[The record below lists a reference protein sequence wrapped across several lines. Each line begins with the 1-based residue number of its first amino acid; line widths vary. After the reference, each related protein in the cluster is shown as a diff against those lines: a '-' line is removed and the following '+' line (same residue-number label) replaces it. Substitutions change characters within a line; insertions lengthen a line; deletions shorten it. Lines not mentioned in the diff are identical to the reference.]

1 MSNVLIEELG
11 PRGRRRAFIGSVV
24 SGLLIAAALA
34 FLIYR
39 FQVNGILDLDQWQPF
54 TAQVNLGFLFEG
66 LINTFRAAVVA
77 ALLSIAF
84 GFLLALGRLAR
95 STPLRWVS
103 RLYVELF
110 RSVPLLIMIFAAFL
124 GLPELGIE
132 VSRYTAL
139 VAALT
144 AYNSAV
150 LAEIF
155 RAGILS
161 LDRGQTEA
169 AQAIGLSYWQ
179 QMRIV
184 ILPQAVRRMT
194 PAIVAQLATITKD
207 TALGFVIAYEE
218 FLRRGQSFAEFANN
232 LLPSYIFVAIVY
244 FILIYVL
251 SRLARR
257 LEVQQRRKLGA
268 SRMQVGGGLEDL
280 EALGED
286 ADAADADMAKDEVK
300 ANRRFGGG
308 PG

>member
-1 MSNVLIEELG
+1 MSSVLIEELG

-24 SGLLIAAALA
+24 SSLLIAAALA
-34 FLIYR
+34 FLLYR

-54 TAQVNLGFLFEG
+54 TARVNLGFLFEG

-84 GFLLALGRLAR
+84 GFLLALGRLAL
-95 STPLRWVS
+95 SSPLRWLT
-103 RLYVELF
+103 RTYVELF

-124 GLPELGIE
+124 GLPEFGIE

-184 ILPQAVRRMT
+184 ILPQAVRRMI

-207 TALGFVIAYEE
+207 TALGFVIGYEE
-218 FLRRGQSFAEFANN
+218 FLRRGQGFAEFANN
-232 LLPSYIFVAIVY
+232 LLPSYIFVAVVY

-268 SRMQVGGGLEDL
+268 AKIKVGGGLEDI

-286 ADAADADMAKDEVK
+286 ADELDAERTRERSGASRGSGSG
-300 ANRRFGGG
+300 AG
-308 PG
+308 